1 MDTRG
6 GRRASERSSRRD
18 SGGSEDRRARG
29 GCKEIRATSGRA
41 ATTTTTMI
49 TTTTTTTRQP
59 RREAATRRRGGD
71 EDARASEQ
79 RHKERESAASPTAL
93 LSFAYQLF
101 RSLRVVRCSA
111 RSAIAGSTPSPRRC
125 SSRDISR
132 LGACILVGRSM
143 ALSSRMTC
151 AVALVCGCLTVVPPC
166 STAVTLVR
174 DWDRRKF
181 TKRFDG
187 DAGLINERN
196 NRNATTN
203 IAPNTQRYS
212 TTAAPIRMVGAL
224 PELLT
229 V

>member
-79 RHKERESAASPTAL
+79 RHKERAPPLPTAL
-93 LSFAYQLF
+93 LSCPPLP